1 MRKHSI
7 LALALLTPVLI
18 GLTGCVTSS
27 PYGNFIENTAA
38 ANDQKIADDVVK
50 KLVMLYP
57 PASTRFDLQH
67 ITPDFFGSTLI
78 ESLRANG
85 YAVLEFKPE
94 PKIGSVDNADNA
106 GQVHT
111 AELSSPALPLSYV
124 MDQAKGSNLYRVSLV
139 VNHGQSL
146 ARAYQLQEGTIYPAG
161 YWVHKE

>member
-7 LALALLTPVLI
+7 FALALLTPVLI
-18 GLTGCVTSS
+18 GLTGCLTSS

-50 KLVMLYP
+50 KLVTLYP
-57 PASTRFDLQH
+57 PASTRFDLEH
-67 ITPDFFGSTLI
+67 GTPDFFGSTLI
-78 ESLRANG
+78 ESMRANG
-85 YAVLEFKPE
+85 YAVLEFKSE
-94 PKIGSVDNADNA
+94 PKIGSVDNPDSK
-106 GQVHT
+106 GQILTV
-111 AELSSPALPLSYV
+111 APSSPGLPLSYV

-139 VNHGQSL
+139 INHGQSL

>member
-7 LALALLTPVLI
+7 FALALLTPVLI

-50 KLVMLYP
+50 KLVTLYP

-67 ITPDFFGSTLI
+67 GTPDFFGSTLI

-106 GQVHT
+106 DQVHT
-111 AELSSPALPLSYV
+111 AEPSSPSLPLSYI

-139 VNHGQSL
+139 INHGQSL